1 MENKE
6 TKLVNIK
13 DVAGILKVSDISD
26 LTKKAEELELPSIEE
41 MEENIKASQWIEAK
55 EFTKKEK
62 EKIASLRKP
71 MKNNRIAVEK
81 FAKLFKDYLNE
92 TKNKVIATEKII
104 VEKLKNEEQR
114 LQEQEKIIDEHFE
127 KEERKALL
135 PLKKEKLKEIEME
148 MTDEEILNF
157 SEEEFGEFFANEKI
171 KYLEK
176 KEEERIEKER
186 VEKENFINSRKAQMQ
201 EKLWEVF
208 EEAIELSNE
217 EFVDFILNKKLEIEE
232 EKRKVEEEKQRQEKI
247 QGRKNEM
254 LRVLWEI
261 FEDKLEISEEDFSK
275 FISEKTLEIEK
286 KKQEELEKAKAEAEE
301 KAKKEAELKAKLEVE
316 RIEKEKEEAE
326 RKHKEELER
335 IEREKKEAEEKKKA
349 EEERL
354 KKEEAEKQA
363 KLEKEKKYQDFLKK
377 NEGNFDK
384 IVKEDWKIVLY
395 KKIDEFII

>member
-1 MENKE
+1 MR
-6 TKLVNIK
+6 
-13 DVAGILKVSDISD
+13 D
-26 LTKKAEELELPSIEE
+26 
-41 MEENIKASQWIEAK
+41 EA
-55 EFTKKEK
+55 
-62 EKIASLRKP
+62 
-71 MKNNRIAVEK
+71 NK
-81 FAKLFKDYLNE
+81 FAKS
-92 TKNKVIATEKII
+92 VISVEKELVAIVEETEK
-104 VEKLKNEEQR
+104 E
-114 LQEQEKIIDEHFE
+114 LQEKQDYIDNLKELEK
-127 KEERKALL
+127 RKALL
-135 PLKKEKLKEIEME
+135 NLKKEKLLEIEME

-157 SEEEFGEFFANEKI
+157 SEEEFGEFFAEK
-171 KYLEK
+171 KAKFLEK
-176 KEEERIEKER
+176 KEEERVEKER
-186 VEKENFINSRKAQMQ
+186 IEREKFIESRKNQMQ

-301 KAKKEAELKAKLEVE
+301 KARL
-316 RIEKEKEEAE
+316 EAE
-326 RKHKEELER
+326 RKYKE
-335 IEREKKEAEEKKKA
+335 
-349 EEERL
+349 EEERKRVEEER
-354 KKEEAEKQA
+354 KKQEEIEKQK

>member
-13 DVAGILKVSDISD
+13 DVAGILKVSDIEE
-26 LTKKAEELELPSIEE
+26 LIKKAEELELPTLEE
-41 MEENIKASQWIEAK
+41 MKKNIENSKNIFAK
-55 EFTKKEK
+55 DFTKKEIK
-62 EKIASLRKP
+62 VIADARILI
-71 MKNNRIAVEK
+71 KNNRISVEK
-81 FAKLFKDYLNE
+81 FAKLFKDYLNNA
-92 TKNKVIATEKII
+92 KNKVIETEKNI
-104 VEKLKNEEQR
+104 VENLKAEEERLKLEEQ
-114 LQEQEKIIDEHFE
+114 KIDEFLE
-127 KEERKALL
+127 KEERKSLL
-135 PLKKEKLKEIEME
+135 NLKKEKLKEIELE
-148 MTDEEILNF
+148 MSDEELL
-157 SEEEFGEFFANEKI
+157 EFDEDDFVKFFAEK
-171 KYLEK
+171 KAEFLEK
-176 KEEERIEKER
+176 KEEERVEKER
-186 VEKENFINSRKAQMQ
+186 IERKKFIESRKNQMQ

-301 KAKKEAELKAKLEVE
+301 KARL
-316 RIEKEKEEAE
+316 EAE
-326 RKHKEELER
+326 RKYKE
-335 IEREKKEAEEKKKA
+335 
-349 EEERL
+349 EEERKRVEEER
-354 KKEEAEKQA
+354 KKQEEIEKQK
-363 KLEKEKKYQDFLKK
+363 KLEKEKNYQDFLKK

>member
-6 TKLVNIK
+6 KLVNIK

-92 TKNKVIATEKII
+92 TKNKIIATEKII

-114 LQEQEKIIDEHFE
+114 LQEQERIIDEHFE
-127 KEERKALL
+127 KEERKSLL
-135 PLKKEKLKEIEME
+135 PLKKEKLQEIEME
-148 MTDEEILNF
+148 LTDEEILNF

-176 KEEERIEKER
+176 KEEERLEKER
-186 VEKENFINSRKAQMQ
+186 IERENFINSRKAQMQ

-217 EFVDFILNKKLEIEE
+217 EFLDFILNKKLEIEE

-301 KAKKEAELKAKLEVE
+301 KARL
-316 RIEKEKEEAE
+316 EAE
-326 RKHKEELER
+326 RKYKE
-335 IEREKKEAEEKKKA
+335 
-349 EEERL
+349 EEERKRVEEER
-354 KKEEAEKQA
+354 KKQEEIEKQK